1 MARGNQFIRQWSLL
15 KALESRRSG
24 GLGIDEL
31 CKELEANRRTVYRDI
46 DDLRAAGFAVDKET
60 REDGHVHYFIPQ
72 GARTPPV
79 PFTATELLALYF
91 SQGLLKPLEGT
102 PFKQGIASA
111 LAKIERTLPVHA
123 LDFVGAANQSLVLK
137 STAFKNYAA
146 HARKMEE
153 LFRASRERRKVDLAY
168 LALHSDE
175 VTVHRFHPYCSTLH
189 NGSFYWIGRS
199 ELRDAMRTFLLD
211 RIQRV
216 KVLDETFA
224 LPDDFDPEAFLEESF
239 GITHEGRTETVR
251 IEFARVAA
259 RPVQE
264 RTWHPSQKIEKRGD
278 GSVVLTM
285 ETAGLEEIFRWV
297 LSFGPEAKVLA
308 PAALAERVRKAH
320 AEAAKRYS
328 S

>member
-24 GLGIDEL
+24 GLTIEEL
-31 CKELEANRRTVYRDI
+31 CRELEANRRTVYRDI
-46 DDLRAAGFAVDKET
+46 DVLRAAGFAVDKET
-60 REDGHVHYFIPQ
+60 HEDGHVYYFIPQ

-79 PFTATELLALYF
+79 PFTTAELLALYF
-91 SQGLLKPLEGT
+91 SQGLLKPLDGT

-123 LDFVGAANQSLVLK
+123 LDLVGAANQALVVK
-137 STAFKNYAA
+137 PTALKNYAA
-146 HARKMEE
+146 HARKMED
-153 LFRASRERRKVDLAY
+153 LFGASRERRKVEVAY

-216 KVLDETFA
+216 KVLEERFEV
-224 LPDDFDPEAFLEESF
+224 PDDFDAEAFLEESF
-239 GITHEGRTETVR
+239 GITHEGKTETVK
-251 IEFARVAA
+251 IEFAAAAA
-259 RPVQE
+259 RPIQE
-264 RTWHPSQKIEKRGD
+264 RTWHPTQRIEKRPG
-278 GSVVLTM
+278 GAIVLTM

-297 LSFGPEAKVLA
+297 MSFGSEAKVLA
-308 PAALAERVRKAH
+308 PASLADRVRKAH
-320 AEAAKRYS
+320 LDASRRYG
-328 S
+328 

>member
-1 MARGNQFIRQWSLL
+1 MARGNQFIRQWALL

-24 GLGIDEL
+24 GLTIEEL
-31 CKELEANRRTVYRDI
+31 CAELEANRRTVYRDI
-46 DDLRAAGFAVDKET
+46 DVLRAAGFAVDKET
-60 REDGHVHYFIPQ
+60 HEDGHVYYFIPQ

-123 LDFVGAANQSLVLK
+123 LDFVGAANQALVLK
-137 STAFKNYAA
+137 PTALKNYAA

-153 LFRASRERRKVDLAY
+153 LLTASRERRKVDVAY
-168 LALHSDE
+168 MALNSDE
-175 VTVHRFHPYCSTLH
+175 VKVHRFHPYCSTLH
-189 NGSFYWIGRS
+189 DGSFYWIGRS

-216 KVLDETFA
+216 KVLDEKFK
-224 LPDDFDPEAFLEESF
+224 LPEDFDPEAFLEESF
-239 GITHEGRTETVR
+239 GITHEGKTETVR
-251 IEFARVAA
+251 IEFSRAAA
-259 RPVQE
+259 RPIQE
-264 RTWHPSQKIEKRGD
+264 RTWHPSQKIEKRAD

-285 ETAGLEEIFRWV
+285 ESAGLEEIVRWV
-297 LSFGPEAKVLA
+297 LSYGAEAKVLA

-320 AEAAKRYS
+320 AEAAKRYPS
-328 S
+328 